1 MNKPSSATER
11 LKLLLAQRKQSNE
24 SRRHEQTNR
33 SNSVSSSEHNQDDQ
47 NNGIPTGTDQNLEH
61 QSNPTIQLAKPSD
74 NSIESSPDS
83 STINVNQPI
92 QYNAEQQQAIDW
104 AVQGYSFSL
113 TGPAGSGK
121 TTTVK
126 GIIQALLDSGK
137 VQIVSALSH
146 KYLPSQGVPGIVV
159 SAFTNKATENV
170 KKNLTTDL
178 QKNCVTI
185 HKLLEFEPEYFTT
198 EEGNTSMRF
207 TPKRN
212 RFYPQ
217 SSQIT
222 TLLLEESS
230 MIPVDLWNQL
240 IDSFPKD
247 THPNLQIIF
256 IGDIQQL
263 PPVFGKSIYIHAM
276 ASGIRTVELTH
287 VYRQALESPI
297 ISLAH
302 RVLSGKQLP
311 PGELPDY
318 SIDKMSSGQGKVFI
332 RPWKKALSPEAALIN
347 MSRVFPALI
356 DKGELDPETDVI
368 LTPYNVSFGQIEF
381 NKMIAGHYAKKLNAE
396 IWEIFTGI
404 NKKYLR
410 VGDRVLW
417 NKTEA
422 RITNIKTNPLYI
434 GKIPRKPSNT
444 MDYSGNES
452 DRSKL
457 GIDMTDEEAD
467 EYMNY
472 IESMLAAK
480 IDHTEDQESISRQ
493 ASHIVT
499 VRSEDTGLESDLKTS
514 GELSHL
520 DLAYAITVHKSQG
533 SEYRRVFFIT
543 HRSQATMLYRELI
556 YTAITRAKE
565 ELYIICEP
573 NMFVKGINTQRYPGK
588 TIREKIDA
596 FNRSEAL
603 GGQANEDYI
612 PRELDR
618 FTG

>member
-1 MNKPSSATER
+1 MNATAR
-11 LKLLLAQRKQSNE
+11 LRELLE
-24 SRRHEQTNR
+24 SRKKSLGVTGSDTRESQ
-33 SNSVSSSEHNQDDQ
+33 
-47 NNGIPTGTDQNLEH
+47 IPPENTTTTT
-61 QSNPTIQLAKPSD
+61 STTTR
-74 NSIESSPDS
+74 DS
-83 STINVNQPI
+83 SVI

-104 AVQGYSFSL
+104 ALEGHSFSL

-137 VQIVSALSH
+137 VQIVQALSH
-146 KYLPSQGVPGIVV
+146 KYLPSQGVPGIAVV
-159 SAFTNKATENV
+159 AFTNKATENV
-170 KKNLTTDL
+170 KKNLTADL
-178 QKNCVTI
+178 QRNCVTI

-198 EEGNTSMRF
+198 PEGNTSMRF
-207 TPKRN
+207 TPQRN
-212 RFYPQ
+212 RRNPQ
-217 SSQIT
+217 SAQIT
-222 TLLLEESS
+222 TVIIEEAS
-230 MIPVDLWNQL
+230 MVPVDLWNDL

-247 THPNLQIIF
+247 THSHLQIIF

-276 ASGIRTVELTH
+276 SAGIRTVELTH

-297 ISLAH
+297 INLAH

-311 PGELPDY
+311 PAELKDY
-318 SIDKMSSGQGKVFI
+318 TVDKLATGQGKVYI
-332 RPWKKALSPEAALIN
+332 RPWKKSLSPEAALIN
-347 MSRVFPALI
+347 MSKVFPALI
-356 DKGELDPETDVI
+356 DNGELDPEVDVI
-368 LTPYNVSFGQIEF
+368 LTPYNVNFGQIEF
-381 NKMIAGHYAKKLNAE
+381 NRMIAGHYAKKLGAE

-422 RITNIKTNPLYI
+422 RITDIKPNPLYV
-434 GKIPRKPSNT
+434 GKIPRKPSAT
-444 MDYSGNES
+444 MDYAGNES

-457 GIDMTDEEAD
+457 GMDMSDEEAE
-467 EYMNY
+467 EYMEY
-472 IESMLAAK
+472 IESMLSAK
-480 IDHTEDQESISRQ
+480 IDHTEDQDSISRQ
-493 ASHIVT
+493 ASHVVT
-499 VRSEDTGLESDLKTS
+499 VKSEDTGYTKELKTS
-514 GELSHL
+514 GELSAL

-543 HRSQATMLYRELI
+543 HKSQATMLYRELI

-573 NMFVKGINTQRYPGK
+573 NMFVKGINTQRYPGR

-596 FNRSEAL
+596 FNRAEAL

-612 PRELDR
+612 PRDLDR
-618 FTG
+618 FTN